1 MPGHNNTPD
10 HTYLQVSQEDKKGD
24 GKRAHLFGA
33 TDSLG
38 LGNSFL
44 INRPKYYLI
53 CPVEGWTMGEEKRGI
68 KKRYVGDPVGTQ
80 VKTLLLK
87 ILTMTNGNINLI

>member
-1 MPGHNNTPD
+1 MPGRSNTPD
-10 HTYLQVSQEDKKGD
+10 HTHLQMSQEDKKGD

-33 TDSLG
+33 TNSLG
-38 LGNSFL
+38 LGNSSL

-53 CPVEGWTMGEEKRGI
+53 CPVEGWTMGEEKRGN
-68 KKRYVGDPVGTQ
+68 KRRHVGDPVGTQ

-87 ILTMTNGNINLI
+87 ILTMTNCNIHLI